1 MQQQVE
7 NFVQNEL
14 DNYSKNKARLEE
26 DLALGII
33 DMDEYI
39 QQLSILNRD
48 RNQLRKQNK
57 INKKER
63 T

>member
-1 MQQQVE
+1 
-7 NFVQNEL
+7 VQNEL

-48 RNQLRKQNK
+48 RNQLRKQSK